1 MWHLETPLT
10 YHNRSHAS
18 ATIQDTL
25 SLDDAWAPACL
36 LALCGWRSRSFLL
49 RQLLFMPVILLC
61 LYNNALVATVCL
73 WAVSIQPPERHH
85 YESLDDF
92 ATSSSDDNDDDDD
105 DDDDDEDLHDS
116 IAARVKARHARK
128 RMACLQV
135 QVQLS
140 LPEDHIANFTSSPP
154 RRTERIGRS
163 LTRRSMRIARKRAP
177 SRRAKQL

>member
-18 ATIQDTL
+18 AAIQDTL
-25 SLDDAWAPACL
+25 SLDDAWAPTCL

-85 YESLDDF
+85 YETLDDF
-92 ATSSSDDNDDDDD
+92 ATSSSDD
-105 DDDDDEDLHDS
+105 DDDEDDLHDS

-135 QVQLS
+135 QVQLN

-154 RRTERIGRS
+154 RITERIGRS
-163 LTRRSMRIARKRAP
+163 LTRRAMRIARKRAP
-177 SRRAKQL
+177 SRRAKKL